1 MIKKFYYSLVSMKYV
16 YFMFGI
22 PLLIF
27 TVAFIETRK
36 KLEVFRYIMMFLA
49 VLLGIVLFFY
59 YRDKMK
65 ISKQLK
71 NVDDINKYERGGVV
85 DRSWVLEDRVLC
97 CKDLTVCEVISK
109 DVDEV
114 SVEMDTRGKTI
125 LHLHVKDQL
134 VDMSALSK
142 EEAERFVAYLKRK
155 NPNVILNGVEPKG
168 NGTLKEL
175 GAGIQV

>member
-49 VLLGIVLFFY
+49 ALLGIVLFFY
-59 YRDKMK
+59 YKDKMK
-65 ISKQLK
+65 VSKQLK
-71 NVDDINKYERGGVV
+71 NVKDINEYERGGVV
-85 DRSWVLEDRVLC
+85 DRSWILEDRVLC
-97 CKDLTVCEVISK
+97 CRDLEIKEVVSNT
-109 DVDEV
+109 VDEV
-114 SVEMDTRGKTI
+114 DVEMDTKGKTVI
-125 LHLHVKDQL
+125 HLHCKNAV
-134 VDMSALSK
+134 VDMTALSQ

-155 NPNVILNGVEPKG
+155 NPNVILNGVQPKG
-168 NGTLKEL
+168 NGTLQEL